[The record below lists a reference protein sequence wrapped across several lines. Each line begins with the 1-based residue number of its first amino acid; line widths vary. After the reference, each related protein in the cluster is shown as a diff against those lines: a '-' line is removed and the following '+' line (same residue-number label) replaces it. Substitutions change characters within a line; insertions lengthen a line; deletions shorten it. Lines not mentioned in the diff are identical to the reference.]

1 MFDIRKIKASVK
13 TTVYSAISSK
23 RLIEFYNR
31 VPAIGRNR
39 MNMKAA
45 ICSAIG
51 CKQLIEF
58 RYHGGFRL
66 VEPFCL
72 GEIVPGSK
80 ESLLCYQVGGY
91 TQFGDPVGWKLYRF
105 SEMSRL
111 NVTDENF
118 TGARPG
124 YDPDSLGMT
133 TIACC
138 ISMTAR
144 DESKP
149 KETIEPAYTSRE
161 ENLAYEETE
170 HHAIPS
176 QKHNEQMRRFCLSH
190 SILSSRLSGNH
201 N

>member
-1 MFDIRKIKASVK
+1 MLHITKIRTSIK
-13 TTVYSAISSK
+13 TTVNSAISSR

-31 VPAIGRNR
+31 VLAIRKNR
-39 MNMKAA
+39 INTKVA
-45 ICSAIG
+45 ICSAISSRR
-51 CKQLIEF
+51 LVEF

-72 GEIVPGSK
+72 GEVVPGSK

-105 SEMSRL
+105 SEISRL
-111 NVTDENF
+111 KVTDEGF
-118 TGARPG
+118 TGAGRG
-124 YDPDSLGMT
+124 YDPDNSGMT
-133 TIACC
+133 TIDCC
-138 ISMTAR
+138 ISMTAD

-149 KETIEPAYTSRE
+149 KETIEPAQTSRE
-161 ENLAYEETE
+161 EDLSYEESE
-170 HHAIPS
+170 YHAIPS

-190 SILSSRLSGNH
+190 PISSSGLSGNH